1 MARKSKKVDF
11 VNVNDMPQAGAV
23 LAPVKAAC
31 YKAGLYARLSE
42 ETEENR
48 ERATVETQMELLR
61 KFAAEREDM
70 VVAKE
75 YADISCTGT
84 NFERPGFEEM
94 MRDMRDGVIDCIVV
108 KDLSRLGRD
117 YVETG
122 NYIERVFPFFSVR
135 FIAVTDGYDSERP
148 GGELVMPLKNMVNEM
163 YVKDLSKKMKSAYR
177 AMWQKGEYSSGS
189 VPYGYVNE
197 GRRLQPDDGAKETVQ
212 EIFRLFLQG
221 SSLKEI
227 ARILSAK
234 TVNPKAYKTLRFGHE
249 VPDGM
254 NTEWN
259 CVTVRAILTN
269 HAYIGASVHNKNKRV
284 NGKQV
289 RTPKEEWIIVEDTHE
304 PLVSREDFDMVQEM
318 LADNVKQ
325 FRSTHGKNGF
335 DHSRFNLVGK
345 KIICADCGKIM
356 GFRTE
361 GTRHI
366 NKFYRC
372 KTYLDTT
379 KKGCTNHKVSLETV
393 NRAVY
398 DAIHEHMRLCVDTED
413 AVRRKNA
420 GADSVRKYDVYGKEA
435 GRIKRE
441 LQRTAEVK
449 AGIFEDYKDG
459 LIDEEQYT
467 EISRKYAVKI
477 KELSARLDEM
487 LKAQAEYSM
496 EYRVDGGWKAAV
508 ERFRNERELTRE
520 MAEAFVDKV
529 LVYEDGSVRVH
540 LKYDKELKDLL
551 SLGTERGGV
560 NG

>member
-1 MARKSKKVDF
+1 MAMMNEMEYRTIGSAL
-11 VNVNDMPQAGAV
+11 AGGYRAAV
-23 LAPVKAAC
+23 YC
-31 YKAGLYARLSE
+31 RLSKDDDLQGE
-42 ETEENR
+42 SASIANQR
-48 ERATVETQMELLR
+48 
-61 KFAAEREDM
+61 DM
-70 VVAKE
+70 LEKYCEKQGWEVVAV
-75 YADISCTGT
+75 YQDDGFTGL
-84 NFERPGFEEM
+84 NMERPDLQRMLRAIE
-94 MRDMRDGVIDCIVV
+94 RRQINLVIT
-108 KDLSRLGRD
+108 KDLSRLGRN
-117 YVETG
+117 YLQTG
-122 NYIERVFPFFSVR
+122 HLIEDFFPRNGVRYIAMNDGIDTLRDNNDIAPF
-135 FIAVTDGYDSERP
+135 
-148 GGELVMPLKNMVNEM
+148 KNILNEM

-197 GRRLQPDDGAKETVQ
+197 GRRLQPDDGAKEIVQ

-551 SLGTERGGV
+551 SLGTEREAV
-560 NG
+560 